1 MLIVDT
7 GGEVE
12 DIARHIGVGEVGVV
26 RLVEI
31 ITLGDIDILPLELRV
46 IESGLESDAPYTLE
60 SLELIT
66 NLDTDFEI
74 AVKTDRLLTEESTD
88 TESTLFIKFDGHIGS
103 SQEIL
108 GGIVDAEP
116 LQLGAATN
124 TDKVDIA

>member
-46 IESGLESDAPYTLE
+46 IESGLESDAPYTLDR
-60 SLELIT
+60 LELIT
-66 NLDTDFEI
+66 NLNTDFEI

-88 TESTLFIKFDGHIGS
+88 TESALFI
-103 SQEIL
+103 
-108 GGIVDAEP
+108 
-116 LQLGAATN
+116 
-124 TDKVDIA
+124 